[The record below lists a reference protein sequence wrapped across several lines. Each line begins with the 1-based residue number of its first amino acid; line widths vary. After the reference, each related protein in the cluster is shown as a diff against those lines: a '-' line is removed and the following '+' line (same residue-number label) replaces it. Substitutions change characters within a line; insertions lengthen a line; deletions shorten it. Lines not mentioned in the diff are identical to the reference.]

1 MKPEEIR
8 DDIPEDVREAL
19 AEFWSEYETDLAADT
34 RKLRAVTRKRPRTVV
49 IPRAEI
55 PAPLT
60 EVPESGCVW
69 VPQVPGYA
77 KAGPFRCGGPDARRA
92 VDNDIA
98 YATEADAQRA
108 LDAMMAREPVKEEAK
123 ADSLSDFIPWAY
135 LDPEWQWA
143 AMDDDGC
150 WYVYEREPEANS
162 AQAWLVGEDGDCRDL
177 PIPDG
182 APVYWTETKVR
193 RPEGV

>member
-19 AEFWSEYETDLAADT
+19 ASIIAGLPCAPGSVLAQIQDAI
-34 RKLRAVTRKRPRTVV
+34 RKRPATVI

-60 EVPESGCVW
+60 EVPESGEVW
-69 VPQVPGYA
+69 VLIVDPYMQQPSKVSGDTA
-77 KAGPFRCGGPDARRA
+77 AQA
-92 VDNDIA
+92 VENRIA

-108 LDAMMAREPVKEEAK
+108 LDAMMAREPVEAEAK
-123 ADSLSDFIPWAY
+123 ADGLSGLIPWAD
-135 LDPEWQWA
+135 LDPVWKWA
-143 AMDDDGC
+143 AMDSDGF
-150 WYVYEREPEANS
+150 WYVYEKEPKAE
-162 AQAWLVGEDGDCRDL
+162 GESWGSSGDSTVL

-182 APVYWTETKVR
+182 APVPWTETKVR

>member
-1 MKPEEIR
+1 MKPEEII
-8 DDIPEDVREAL
+8 DEIPENVREAL
-19 AEFWSEYETDLAADT
+19 ASVFSKPCVGDELKRLFLA
-34 RKLRAVTRKRPRTVV
+34 VRKRPATVI

-60 EVPESGCVW
+60 EVLASGAVW
-69 VPQVPGYA
+69 APYVA
-77 KAGPFRCGGPDARRA
+77 ICARVVRWTGKLAQKA
-92 VDNDIA
+92 VDNGIA
-98 YATEADAQRA
+98 YATAADAQRA

-123 ADSLSDFIPWAY
+123 ADDLSDLIPWAD
-135 LDPEWQWA
+135 LDPRWQWA
-143 AMDDDGC
+143 AMDEDGC

-162 AQAWLVGEDGDCRDL
+162 TQAWLVGEDGDCRDL

-182 APVYWTETKVR
+182 APVPWTETKVR